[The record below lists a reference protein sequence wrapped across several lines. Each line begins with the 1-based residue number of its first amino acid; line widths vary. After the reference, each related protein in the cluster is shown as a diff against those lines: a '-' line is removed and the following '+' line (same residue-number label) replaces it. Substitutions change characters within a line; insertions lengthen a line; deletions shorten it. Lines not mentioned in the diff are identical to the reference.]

1 MLTPKN
7 RKRVIDWGLQALAIL
22 VVAAMLF
29 PILWLYLTSLKP
41 QGQMFDHPLA
51 IIPQTFTLE
60 NFGRIWNTVGFPQ
73 AFVNSLVV
81 SVVSSTVATVLSVLA
96 AFSLSRFEYRL
107 KNTFSLVILGM
118 QMLPGIVIVVPL
130 IIILRGV
137 GLTNHPAGLMVSYLL
152 LQMPV
157 AVWMLKGYMDDI
169 PVEID
174 EAALIDGANYLQ
186 LLRTII
192 VPLLLPAIV
201 AVGAFAFMLAW
212 GEYIFA
218 LALITS
224 TDARTLPLALQNAFG
239 QFQIDWGMLTAGG
252 AIIAMP
258 PTVLFIFFQR
268 FLVSGLI
275 SGSVKG

>member
-1 MLTPKN
+1 MLTPKT

-81 SVVSSTVATVLSVLA
+81 SVVSSTVATALSVLA

>member
-1 MLTPKN
+1 MFSLKT
-7 RKRVIDWGLQALAIL
+7 RTRVIDIGLQALAVV

-29 PILWLYLTSLKP
+29 PIIWLYLTALKP

-51 IIPQTFTLE
+51 IIPRTFTLE
-60 NFGRIWNTVGFPQ
+60 NFGRIWNTVGFSQ

-81 SVVSSTVATVLSVLA
+81 AVVSSLVSTLLSLLA

-107 KNTFSLVILGM
+107 KNSFSLLVLSM

-174 EAALIDGANYLQ
+174 EAALIDGASYRQ
-186 LLRTII
+186 LLRMII
-192 VPLLLPAIV
+192 VPLMLPAVV

-224 TDARTLPLALQNAFG
+224 TEARTLPLALQNAFG

-268 FLVSGLI
+268 FLVSGLT
-275 SGSVKG
+275 SGSLKG

>member
-1 MLTPKN
+1 MTPKT
-7 RKRVIDWGLQALAIL
+7 RRRMIDIGLQLLAVM

-29 PILWLYLTSLKP
+29 PILWLYLTALKP

-51 IIPQTFTLE
+51 IVPRTFTLE
-60 NFGRIWNTVGFPQ
+60 NFGRIWNTIGFPE
-73 AFVNSLVV
+73 AFVNSLM
-81 SVVSSTVATVLSVLA
+81 VATVSSLAATFLSVLA

-107 KNTFSLVILGM
+107 KNTFSLIILGM

-130 IIILRGV
+130 VIILRGV
-137 GLTNHPAGLMVSYLL
+137 GLTNHPTGLMLSYLL
-152 LQMPV
+152 LQIPV

-174 EAALIDGANYLQ
+174 EAALIDGANYRQ
-186 LLRTII
+186 LLRMI
-192 VPLLLPAIV
+192 VMPLLLPAIV

-224 TDARTLPLALQNAFG
+224 TNARTLPLALQNAFG

-268 FLVSGLI
+268 FLVSGLT
-275 SGSVKG
+275 SGSLKG

>member
-1 MLTPKN
+1 MVTPKT
-7 RKRVIDWGLQALAIL
+7 RKRVVDWGLQALAIL

-51 IIPQTFTLE
+51 IIPRTFTLD
-60 NFGRIWNTVGFPQ
+60 NFVRIWNTVGFPQ
-73 AFVNSLVV
+73 AFVNSLLV
-81 SVVSSTVATVLSVLA
+81 SIVSSTVATALSVLA

>member
-1 MLTPKN
+1 MLTPKT